1 MRENLNQLAFVYTA
15 YGLGI
20 GGTVALVWQS
30 LAAMRRAE
38 ARRDRSRE
46 Q

>member
-1 MRENLNQLAFVYTA
+1 MRENLNQLAYVYAA

-20 GGTVALVWQS
+20 GGTIALVLQS
-30 LAAMRRAE
+30 LLAMRRAE

>member
-1 MRENLNQLAFVYTA
+1 MRENLNQLAYVYAA
-15 YGLGI
+15 YALGI
-20 GGTVALVWQS
+20 GGTVALVLQS

-46 Q
+46 R